1 MGHMDVK
8 RLKIYWYYWKRMSI
22 MTFQSLISTRLA
34 SVLFLSGK
42 LIRIGFWLVFLLALK
57 DKIQLL
63 AGYNLDQ
70 LIVFYLIYNVFDL
83 LGQIFYRGIYWYR
96 NEIISGNFDFTL
108 LKPLNPLFQV
118 LASHTDWLDIPPL
131 ILTII
136 FLIIKLPAVGT
147 TELLTFIFMGIIA
160 MVLVTAIHILVAAIG
175 VMTTEVDH
183 AIWIYRDL
191 SQMARFPVDIY
202 VEGVRFFL
210 NFIIPIG
217 LIFTVPAK
225 ALFGVLSSQWIIL
238 TVAFAVVFY
247 LMILKFWNYALKQY
261 SSASS

>member
-1 MGHMDVK
+1 MDVK
-8 RLKIYWYYWKRMSI
+8 RLKIYWYYWVRMSA

-42 LIRIGFWLVFLLALK
+42 IIRISLFFVFLLALK

-70 LIVFYLIYNVFDL
+70 LIVFFLVFNVFDL

-96 NEIISGNFDFTL
+96 KKIITGNFDFTL

-118 LASHTDWLDIPPL
+118 LCNHTDWLDIPAL
-131 ILTII
+131 IMTVI
-136 FLIIKLPAVGT
+136 FLIIKLPTVRPV
-147 TELLTFIFMGIIA
+147 ELLAFVLMGIVA
-160 MVLVTAIHILVAAIG
+160 MVLITAIHILVAAIG
-175 VMTTEVDH
+175 IMTTEVDH
-183 AIWIYRDL
+183 AIWIFRNL
-191 SQMARFPVDIY
+191 SQTARFPVDIY
-202 VEGVRFFL
+202 IEGVRFFL
-210 NFIIPIG
+210 NFIVPIG

-225 ALFGVLSSQWIIL
+225 ALFGVLSWQWAMVTIMFTI
-238 TVAFAVVFY
+238 VFY
-247 LMILKFWNYALKQY
+247 WLIIKFWHYALRQY